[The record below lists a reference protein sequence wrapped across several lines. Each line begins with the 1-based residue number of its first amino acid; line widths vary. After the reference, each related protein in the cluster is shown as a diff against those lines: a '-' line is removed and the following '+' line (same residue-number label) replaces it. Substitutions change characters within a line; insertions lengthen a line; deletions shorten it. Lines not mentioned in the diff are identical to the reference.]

1 MKKRSAVFLGLLV
14 LALHSVF
21 ADYNKSGVADSSE
34 IRRNLVETWFEA
46 PLSAV
51 RMNRPEIRTNSI
63 GQKFQV
69 RLEESE
75 DFFSVFVAPYA
86 RMEIDVYSD
95 KGKSTEMQE
104 VYPGDVPGSWV
115 LVRDKKSGA
124 PLRIRYYF
132 ASDSDIF
139 VQFSPVN
146 KTGCADFVCYNC
158 YAARGVPTGLP
169 FERFY
174 TASFADIQKWT
185 ANILPWQYTQV
196 YKDNYHS
203 SLQMIE
209 VIRTALPDIVFTDDA
224 MYDENGEPVYISS
237 GKKRPVD
244 EEDAEKITVSGAG
257 FLKWMQT
264 ALSSRLQEAA

>member
-132 ASDSDIF
+132 ASAVLNVLSVNHIKYLVIKFFRFSDCKVTNF
-139 VQFSPVN
+139 
-146 KTGCADFVCYNC
+146 
-158 YAARGVPTGLP
+158 
-169 FERFY
+169 
-174 TASFADIQKWT
+174 FAI
-185 ANILPWQYTQV
+185 I
-196 YKDNYHS
+196 
-203 SLQMIE
+203 
-209 VIRTALPDIVFTDDA
+209 
-224 MYDENGEPVYISS
+224 GISS
-237 GKKRPVD
+237 
-244 EEDAEKITVSGAG
+244 
-257 FLKWMQT
+257 
-264 ALSSRLQEAA
+264 

>member
-132 ASDSDIF
+132 ASDSDVF

-146 KTGCADFVCYNC
+146 KTGCADFVCYNKIIVELKC
-158 YAARGVPTGLP
+158 V
-169 FERFY
+169 
-174 TASFADIQKWT
+174 
-185 ANILPWQYTQV
+185 
-196 YKDNYHS
+196 S
-203 SLQMIE
+203 SLINAHKGQ
-209 VIRTALPDIVFTDDA
+209 VINYLKATKNKVGLLINF
-224 MYDENGEPVYISS
+224 GGSS
-237 GKKRPVD
+237 
-244 EEDAEKITVSGAG
+244 
-257 FLKWMQT
+257 LKWE
-264 ALSSRLQEAA
+264 RLTNLKDSEER